1 MIKHIYFL
9 RSLLCVAIFFIVSQS
24 GFTQHRWESAIN
36 EQLPQTLK
44 KHREFVSIP
53 NIAVNKEDIHKN
65 LEWTKQAFEKQKF
78 TVRLLESST
87 LPVFLAERIVSEKA
101 KTILFYFHIDGQ
113 AVNPAKWDQEDP
125 FTPVLKEQD
134 ENGQWQSIDWKN
146 IEGKI
151 NPEWRVFGR
160 AAADDKAPIM
170 MMLSAI
176 ELLDKQKAK
185 LQYNIKIMIDPQEEA
200 GSDGLLSTLEQYKKD
215 YDADYMIIMDG
226 PAHPTNKPTLT
237 FGFRGIA
244 SCSISI
250 YGAKLPQHSGHYGNY
265 APNPVFAMSH
275 LLASMKDKDGKVS
288 IKEYYDGIEITPE
301 VEAILKQVPDNE
313 DEIKKGLVI
322 KTPDQ
327 VGANYQESLQYP
339 SLNVRHIETSWK
351 GPGLKTVIPEIITA
365 YLDVRLV
372 SETDGAKQL
381 EKIQQHIKEQG
392 YLILDREPTDEE
404 RLTNSKII
412 KFVGN
417 SGTNAYRAEMNTPFA
432 QNLRRTL
439 QEEFSEPPVSIR
451 TMGGTV
457 PLISVV
463 NTLNMPAIIVPMVN
477 MDNNQHNPNENI
489 RIGNII
495 QGIKMCMVILSMDIK

>member
-1 MIKHIYFL
+1 MLKHSYL
-9 RSLLCVAIFFIVSQS
+9 LYSLHCLAVLFIFSVSGIAQNN
-24 GFTQHRWESAIN
+24 WESAIN

-44 KHREFVSIP
+44 KHKEFVSIP
-53 NIAVNKEDIHKN
+53 NVAVNKEDIHKN
-65 LEWTKQAFEKQKF
+65 LEWARKEFEKQKF
-78 TVRLLESST
+78 NVRLLESST
-87 LPVFLAERIVSEKA
+87 LPVFFAERIVSEKA

-113 AVNPAKWDQEDP
+113 AVNPDKWDQENP
-125 FTPVLKEQD
+125 FKPVLKQQD
-134 ENGQWQSIDWKN
+134 KNGSWQSIDWGN
-146 IEGKI
+146 IDGEI

-160 AAADDKAPIM
+160 SSADDKAPIM
-170 MMLSAI
+170 MILSAI
-176 ELLDKQKAK
+176 ELLDKQKEK

-215 YDADYMIIMDG
+215 YAADYMLIMDG

-275 LLASMKDKDGKVS
+275 LLASMKDEHGKVV
-288 IKEYYDGIEITPE
+288 IENYYDGIEITPE

-313 DEIKKGLVI
+313 SEIKRGLVI
-322 KTPDQ
+322 NKPDQ
-327 VGANYQESLQYP
+327 VGKSYQESLQFP

-372 SETDGAKQL
+372 SETEGAIQL
-381 EKIQQHIKEQG
+381 EKIRKHIKKQG
-392 YLILDREPTDEE
+392 YLILDREPTDDE
-404 RLTNSKII
+404 RLANSKIV
-412 KFVGN
+412 KFAGN
-417 SGTNAYRAEMNTPFA
+417 AGTNAYRADMNTPFA
-432 QNLRRTL
+432 KNLRKTL
-439 QEEFSEPPVSIR
+439 QEEFNEPPVSIR

-463 NTLNMPAIIVPMVN
+463 NTLDMPAIIVPMVN

-495 QGIKMCMVILSMDIK
+495 QGIKMCMAILSMDVK

>member
-1 MIKHIYFL
+1 MIEHIL
-9 RSLLCVAIFFIVSQS
+9 SIRSLLYVAIFSLFSIS
-24 GFTQHRWESAIN
+24 GFAQNNWESAIN

-53 NIAVNKEDIHKN
+53 NIAVNKDDIHKN
-65 LEWTKQAFEKQKF
+65 LEWAKQAFEDQKF
-78 TVRLLESST
+78 NVRLLKSST
-87 LPVFLAERIVSEKA
+87 LPVFLAERTVSKKA
-101 KTILFYFHIDGQ
+101 KTVLFYFHIDGQ
-113 AVNPAKWDQEDP
+113 AINPSNWDQKDP
-125 FTPVLKEQD
+125 FIPELKQQNES
-134 ENGQWQSIDWKN
+134 GQWQSIDWEKIN
-146 IEGKI
+146 GDI
-151 NPEWRVFGR
+151 NPEWRIFGR

-170 MMLSAI
+170 MLLSAI
-176 ELLDKQKAK
+176 ELLDKQNIK
-185 LQYNIKIMIDPQEEA
+185 LQYNIKVLIDPQEEA
-200 GSDGLLSTLEQYKKD
+200 GSDGLLSTLEQYKGD
-215 YDADYMIIMDG
+215 YAADYMLIMDG

-275 LLASMKDKDGKVS
+275 LLASMKDEDGKVVVNG
-288 IKEYYDGIEITPE
+288 YYDGIEITPE

-313 DEIKKGLVI
+313 DEIKRGLVI
-322 KTPDQ
+322 NKPDL
-327 VGANYQESLQYP
+327 VGSNYQESLQYP

-404 RLTNSKII
+404 RLTNSKIV